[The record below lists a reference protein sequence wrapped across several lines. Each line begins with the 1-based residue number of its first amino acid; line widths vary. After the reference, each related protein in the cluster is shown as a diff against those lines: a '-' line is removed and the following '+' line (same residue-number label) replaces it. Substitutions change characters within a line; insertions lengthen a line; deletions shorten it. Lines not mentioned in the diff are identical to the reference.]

1 MSTVD
6 PDAARRAR
14 AARTPQQRDQLLPG
28 ILTFVGS
35 GALAASI
42 SSMGASPDDWS
53 VELSTFMMLLG
64 AAGSVVGALAAFGGL
79 FLWMGAIIKNP
90 RLLGWS
96 VGVALGLIGAGI
108 GTAVTGQAVL
118 PVVLIAIGVVL
129 AILGVLVWTRRN
141 GRIDVED
148 EIIRTTA
155 PVTGAVTNQGYTH
168 FSESSR
174 ILTSVTYAFTDAQ
187 GTRRFVQRSAVID
200 ARDPIVD
207 GEAVDI
213 WYDRQNPSDEK
224 RIVVRRRR

>member
-14 AARTPQQRDQLLPG
+14 AARTPQQRDQVLPG
-28 ILTFVGS
+28 ILTFA
-35 GALAASI
+35 GAGILAASI
-42 SSMGASPDDWS
+42 SSMGNSPDDWS
-53 VELSTFMMLLG
+53 VELSTFLMLLG
-64 AAGSVVGALAAFGGL
+64 AAGSVIGALAAFGGV
-79 FLWMGAIIKNP
+79 FLWVGATIKNP

-96 VGVALGLIGAGI
+96 MVIALGLLGAGI
-108 GTAVTGQAVL
+108 GTAITGQAVL
-118 PVVLIAIGVVL
+118 PIVLIAVGAVL
-129 AILGVLVWTRRN
+129 AILGVIVWRRRN
-141 GRIDVED
+141 GHIDVED
-148 EIIRTTA
+148 EIIRTTT
-155 PVTGAVTNQGYTH
+155 PVTGVVTNQGYSH

-200 ARDPIVD
+200 ARDPIVE

>member
-28 ILTFVGS
+28 IMTFVGA
-35 GALAASI
+35 GILAASI
-42 SSMGASPDDWS
+42 SSMGGTPDDWT
-53 VELSTFMMLLG
+53 VEVSTLMMLLG
-64 AAGSVVGALAAFGGL
+64 AAGSVIGALAAFGGI
-79 FLWMGAIIKNP
+79 FLWMGSTIKNP

-96 VGVALGLIGAGI
+96 MPIALGLIGSGI
-108 GTAVTGQAVL
+108 GTAVTGQTVL
-118 PVVLIAIGVVL
+118 PVVLMAVGAVL
-129 AILGVLVWTRRN
+129 AILGVIVWRRRN

-148 EIIRTTA
+148 EIIRTTVA
-155 PVTGAVTNQGYTH
+155 VPGVVTNQGYTH

-174 ILTSVTYAFTDAQ
+174 ILTTVTYAFTDAQ

-200 ARDPIVD
+200 ARDPIVE